1 MTVTSNPAPMRL
13 TRRGRRLLT
22 AIAIAIVV
30 TVSFPVLVD
39 IAGASNASMGNQQLT
54 DWVTVQS
61 GDTLWEIARSISP
74 DRDPRE
80 VVWEIKQINGLGDGL
95 VAGERIRIPVY

>member
-22 AIAIAIVV
+22 AIALAIVV

-54 DWVTVQS
+54 NWVTVQS

-80 VVWEIKQINGLGDGL
+80 VVWEIKQINVLIDGL

>member
-1 MTVTSNPAPMRL
+1 MTITSNTAPMRL

-22 AIAIAIVV
+22 AISLAIVLS
-30 TVSFPVLVD
+30 VSLPALVNM
-39 IAGASNASMGNQQLT
+39 AGASNTSIGNQQLT
-54 DWVTVQS
+54 NWVTVQS

-80 VVWEIKQINGLGDGL
+80 VVWEIKQINAFSDDLI
-95 VAGERIRIPVY
+95 AGERIHIPVN

>member
-1 MTVTSNPAPMRL
+1 MTITSNTAPMRL

-22 AIAIAIVV
+22 AISLSIVLS
-30 TVSFPVLVD
+30 VSWPALVNM
-39 IAGASNASMGNQQLT
+39 AGASNTSMGNQQLT
-54 DWVTVQS
+54 NWVTVQS

-80 VVWEIKQINGLGDGL
+80 VVWEIKQINALSDGL
-95 VAGERIRIPVY
+95 ITGERIRIPVN

>member
-1 MTVTSNPAPMRL
+1 MTITSNTAPMRL

-22 AIAIAIVV
+22 AISLAIVLS
-30 TVSFPVLVD
+30 VSLPALVNM
-39 IAGASNASMGNQQLT
+39 AGASNTSMGNQQLT
-54 DWVTVQS
+54 NWVTVQS

-80 VVWEIKQINGLGDGL
+80 VVWEIKQINALSDGL
-95 VAGERIRIPVY
+95 IAGERIRIPVN